1 MNEASS
7 PTGIDPSDL
16 TFRFDSGR
24 LCLNA
29 VASVGGW
36 RQDDIERWRTP
47 EDLGRWCVE
56 AGLLTRPPEVSEAE
70 LAEAR
75 ALRESTYRLVQSARS
90 QQCLAQNDVEVL
102 NSWAARPALV
112 PELAAHGNDLIWRAE
127 APLEAVLAS
136 IARDAVELLAG
147 DLIGRIRECAAPE
160 CTVLFIDGS
169 RPGKRRWCSMN
180 RCGNRVKK
188 QAFRQRQ
195 KVTTD
200 GPEPH

>member
-1 MNEASS
+1 MNKDS
-7 PTGIDPSDL
+7 PQTDIDPSDL
-16 TFRFDSGR
+16 AFRFDSGR

-56 AGLLTRPPEVSEAE
+56 AGLLSTTPKVSEAE

-75 ALRESTYRLVQSARS
+75 ALREVTYRLVQAARS
-90 QQCLAQNDVEVL
+90 QRSLEQKDLEAL
-102 NSWAARPALV
+102 NSWAARPALI
-112 PELAAHGNDLIWRAE
+112 PELAANGQNLIWRAE

-136 IARDAVELLAG
+136 VARDAVELLAG
-147 DLIGRIRECAAPE
+147 DLIGRIRECAAPD

-180 RCGNRVKK
+180 RCGNRLKK

-195 KVTTD
+195 KETTD
-200 GPEPH
+200 GLKPH

>member
-1 MNEASS
+1 MNEISP

-29 VASVGGW
+29 VASMGGW

-56 AGLLTRPPEVSEAE
+56 AGLLTKPPEVSEVE

-75 ALRESTYRLVQSARS
+75 DLREVTYRLVQAARS
-90 QQCLAQNDVEVL
+90 KRSLEQKDLDVL
-102 NSWAARPALV
+102 NGWAARPALI
-112 PELAAHGNDLIWRAE
+112 PELAANGQSLIWRAE
-127 APLEAVLAS
+127 VPLEAVLAS
-136 IARDAVELLAG
+136 VARDTVELMAG

-180 RCGNRVKK
+180 RCGNKVKK
-188 QAFRQRQ
+188 QAFRQRH
-195 KVTTD
+195 KETTG
-200 GPEPH
+200 GPKPN

>member
-1 MNEASS
+1 MNRFS
-7 PTGIDPSDL
+7 PPRDSDPADL
-16 TFRFDSGR
+16 AFRFDSGR

-36 RQDDIERWRTP
+36 QQDDIERWRTP

-56 AGLLTRPPEVSEAE
+56 AGLLSTAPEVSGAE

-75 ALRESTYRLVQSARS
+75 ALREVTYRLVQAARS
-90 QQCLAQNDVEVL
+90 QQGFARQDVEVL
-102 NSWAARPALV
+102 NSWAARPALI
-112 PELAAHGNDLIWRAE
+112 PELAANGQDLTWRAE

-147 DLIGRIRECAAPE
+147 DLVGRIRECAAPE

-195 KVTTD
+195 KEIT
-200 GPEPH
+200 PKSH